1 MDIQIPASQTTDKFQ
16 LWGKW
21 FWIGIVMSFL
31 NAAAGLIYGIA
42 LAIEKDH
49 RKEGL
54 IIIGWAIVWTLIVF
68 LLIGPLLVK
77 SGYLLK
83 Y

>member
-1 MDIQIPASQTTDKFQ
+1 MNGETFQQPRDKFQ

-21 FWIGIVMSFL
+21 FWIGIITSFF

-42 LAIEKDH
+42 LVVEKEH
-49 RKEGL
+49 RKEGF
-54 IIIGWAIVWTLIVF
+54 IIIGWAIIWTLIIF

-83 Y
+83 S